1 MEKPKSNSQAWAALA
16 IVILLW
22 ATQDKKVSEAH
33 FNSRDE
39 YYCSVIN
46 SIGQRA
52 REAENKADSLA
63 SKVRDLENDVDR
75 LKRTLR

>member
-16 IVILLW
+16 VVILLW

-46 SIGQRA
+46 SIGQR
-52 REAENKADSLA
+52 EAENKADSLA